1 MFVIIGI
8 LQVDASDK
16 FRLCEQQWVVYALGD
31 SFKI

>member
-8 LQVDASDK
+8 LQVDTSDK
-16 FRLCEQQWVVYALGD
+16 WVQQWVVYTLED